1 MRRQMKTT
9 RNDSILYYSTVLLA
23 LLLTAGCSVN
33 VQKDENGK
41 EKKVTVESPLGDIKV
56 DKTDGKDKH
65 VSITSPFGNLKVD
78 TDNVKASDIGLSVY
92 PGSTLVPDEDHD
104 QSKANVNINSPF
116 FSLRVVALKY
126 RTDDAEDKV
135 WEYYKKEMKKYGRVL
150 ECKPGS
156 SDMELNKKKDDDLT
170 CHDDHNNNPKGPHVN
185 LDSDSTNLRAG
196 TQDHFRVV
204 GFKHDG
210 KGTQFS
216 LVLVSVHGDE
226 KEAN

>member
-1 MRRQMKTT
+1 MKTT
-9 RNDSILYYSTVLLA
+9 RSYTLLYSSAALLA
-23 LLLTAGCSVN
+23 LWLVAGCSVD

-41 EKKVTVESPLGDIKV
+41 EKKVSVESPIGDIKV

-78 TDNVKASDIGLSVY
+78 TDNVKASDIGLNVY
-92 PGSTLVPDEDHD
+92 PGSTIVPDDDHD
-104 QSKANVNINSPF
+104 QSKANVNISSPF

-126 RTDDAEDKV
+126 RTDDVQEKV
-135 WEYYKKEMKKYGRVL
+135 WEFYKKDMKKYGRVL

-156 SDMELNKKKDDDLT
+156 PDMDVSKQKGDELT
-170 CHDDHNNNPKGPHVN
+170 CRDDEDHNHKGVHMDV
-185 LDSDSTNLRAG
+185 DTEKMNLRVGAQG
-196 TQDHFRVV
+196 HFRVV
-204 GFKHDG
+204 GFKPDG